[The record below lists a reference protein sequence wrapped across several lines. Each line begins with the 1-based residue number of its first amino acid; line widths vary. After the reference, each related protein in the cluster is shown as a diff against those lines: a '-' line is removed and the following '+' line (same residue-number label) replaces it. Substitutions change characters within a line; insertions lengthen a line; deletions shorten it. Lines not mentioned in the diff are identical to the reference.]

1 MIDDR
6 FRIYNINSMNF
17 SDPNVNNLSL
27 DNSSIEVKYMA
38 KLIDRI
44 FNRKKVNEQL
54 KLSDERTGKERQIK
68 VRFPSMAGDEDRMM
82 TVQQL
87 QQEYK
92 DYLIIDPRVNEQV
105 DLRKL
110 ANLEDINEVV
120 AMPPISGG

>member
-1 MIDDR
+1 
-6 FRIYNINSMNF
+6 
-17 SDPNVNNLSL
+17 
-27 DNSSIEVKYMA
+27 VKYMA

-44 FNRKKVNEQL
+44 FNRKKVNEITGE
-54 KLSDERTGKERQIK
+54 ERKIK

-87 QQEYK
+87 QEEYK
-92 DYLIIDPRVNEQV
+92 DYLIIDPRVSEQV

-110 ANLEDINEVV
+110 ANLDIYEVV